1 MLYSHS
7 QIYFIFSSN
16 CQKDVQRL
24 IFLVSNFVYVF
35 FNQKKNV
42 KNVQWCNNIESQ
54 LVGRVFKFQFPR
66 LILKKKIFFSQK
78 FGGLW
83 WEKCQ
88 RMFEK
93 TNFTCLENFWK
104 WMARVK
110 IAFIGSLCLQKLH
123 HRIQE
128 WNGINKAIE

>member
-42 KNVQWCNNIESQ
+42 NNVQ
-54 LVGRVFKFQFPR
+54 
-66 LILKKKIFFSQK
+66 
-78 FGGLW
+78 
-83 WEKCQ
+83 
-88 RMFEK
+88 
-93 TNFTCLENFWK
+93 
-104 WMARVK
+104 
-110 IAFIGSLCLQKLH
+110 
-123 HRIQE
+123 
-128 WNGINKAIE
+128 